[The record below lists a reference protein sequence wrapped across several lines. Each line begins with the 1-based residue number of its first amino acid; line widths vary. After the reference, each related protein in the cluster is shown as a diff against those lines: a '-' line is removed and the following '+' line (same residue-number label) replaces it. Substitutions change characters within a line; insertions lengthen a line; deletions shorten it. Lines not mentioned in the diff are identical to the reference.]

1 MAGNSSL
8 IKVIIL
14 GDGGVGRSSL
24 INRYVTN
31 NFDIQLFKTIGVEF
45 LNKIWM
51 WINILVPLRFGAWQV
66 RSDSEA
72 WGHHFTDIL
81 SAACLLLVPM
91 ILKAS
96 RTLVTGKKNSY
107 IMQMWKN
114 TRASLLWFWVTRL
127 TWDNSRCLQKKPKL
141 VQGRRPLFLFWN
153 KCKRCHKCG
162 SSLWGCGLKG
172 FCERGYVG
180 SVDAHRHS
188 ESSSKAQD

>member
-72 WGHHFTDIL
+72 
-81 SAACLLLVPM
+81 
-91 ILKAS
+91 
-96 RTLVTGKKNSY
+96 
-107 IMQMWKN
+107 
-114 TRASLLWFWVTRL
+114 
-127 TWDNSRCLQKKPKL
+127 
-141 VQGRRPLFLFWN
+141 
-153 KCKRCHKCG
+153 
-162 SSLWGCGLKG
+162 
-172 FCERGYVG
+172 
-180 SVDAHRHS
+180 
-188 ESSSKAQD
+188 